1 MQVLELS
8 VLTPDTDAPPPL
20 RLMEGSVRIGRD
32 PAMHW
37 VLPDKA
43 KFISRFHCEVTEA
56 GGVFILR
63 DESSNGLCINSNATP
78 LGRGQTTVLKD
89 GDTILIGHYRI
100 AVRIQAQKTAA
111 ASLPDLPFVSPV
123 TTPAIEGLKDFGFS
137 SEVSIMAMPRH
148 GTANDVAGLGVA
160 LEAAFPQNGEA
171 QTSSGPA
178 SNLPPFLAENNEFV
192 PARIEE
198 EAARAMPGRID
209 LPDLAADNPGLPASE
224 MTSIVASNFSAPPVI
239 SHEIPEDWDA
249 QPVVDPASSGSAQP
263 DTLYFAEL
271 VRIVRLLEQI
281 ELILVGDG
289 PHNIAE
295 IERLIRGPISANVRH
310 DMGIHLDL
318 FIETLRNYLSEA
330 VRRRAEIG
338 QGANAK
344 LLAPEMK

>member
-8 VLTPDTDAPPPL
+8 VFSPDNDAPPPL

-63 DESSNGLCINSNATP
+63 DESSNGLCINSDATP
-78 LGRGQTTVLKD
+78 LGRGQTAVLKD

-111 ASLPDLPFVSPV
+111 APLPDFPFVS
-123 TTPAIEGLKDFGFS
+123 TIAIQAIEDVKDLGFS
-137 SEVSIMAMPRH
+137 SEASTTATPRH
-148 GTANDVAGLGVA
+148 ETANDLAGPG
-160 LEAAFPQNGEA
+160 AAFETAFPLNGGV
-171 QTSSGPA
+171 QKSGPA
-178 SNLPPFLAENNEFV
+178 TNLPPFLAENNGFA
-192 PARIEE
+192 PTLIEE
-198 EAARAMPGRID
+198 DAARAVPGRID
-209 LPDLAADNPGLPASE
+209 LPDLATGNSSLPASE

-249 QPVVDPASSGSAQP
+249 QPVVDSSSSVSAQP
-263 DTLYFAEL
+263 DTFYFADL

-289 PHNIAE
+289 PRNIAE
-295 IERLIRGPISANVRH
+295 IERLIRGPISTNARH
-310 DMGIHLDL
+310 DMGMHLDL
-318 FIETLRNYLSEA
+318 FIETLRNHLSEA
-330 VRRRAEIG
+330 VRRRAEISRSD
-338 QGANAK
+338 NAK